1 MRIEAIRTVD
11 RMRLEGHLD
20 DEEVST
26 ALVSIQ
32 CVRAA
37 LHEVPLST
45 TVVERTCQ
53 SFSTTVG
60 TLDALHLAT
69 ALLVR
74 ERYAP
79 DLSLLTHDRQL
90 ARAAA
95 ALNFDVLG

>member
-1 MRIEAIRTVD
+1 
-11 RMRLEGHLD
+11 MRLEGQLD

-32 CVRAA
+32 RTSSA
-37 LHEVPLST
+37 LHEVPLSPI
-45 TVVERTCQ
+45 VVERASQ
-53 SFSTTVG
+53 SFSTAVG

-79 DLSLLTHDRQL
+79 DLMLLTHDRQL
-90 ARAAA
+90 ARAAVS
-95 ALNFDVLG
+95 LGFDVLG